1 LRLDLIQE
9 EAQELADAIRQ
20 IGLDSAFLHLES
32 PLASAR
38 DTADRVVTA
47 ARASV
52 HY

>member
-1 LRLDLIQE
+1 VVVHPED
-9 EAQELADAIRQ
+9 AVLADAIRQ